1 MAHSTGDRRKE
12 IIQGIRGIQPV
23 AGKNLRDVE
32 VPQRLYELAK
42 EVAEEEPFNIR
53 FKLVPVYRL
62 LQEHVHVK
70 GQGSVALPQ
79 AEATLTGW
87 QQASKALFRYALNL
101 VLAPKRPE
109 FKKMK
114 VSWQSVG
121 HNTTTFRLYVTTNTA
136 SFLSAVVKLILRVQ
150 HFSKLA

>member
-1 MAHSTGDRRKE
+1 MFIYKGTSPPHLPRFSLPPLFGMEVQMAQQDWRKE

-32 VPQRLYELAK
+32 VPQRLYKLAK
-42 EVAEEEPFNIR
+42 EVAEKEPFRIR
-53 FKLVPVYRL
+53 FKVVPVYRL
-62 LQEHVHVK
+62 LLGHVRVK

-79 AEATLTGW
+79 AEATLAGW

-114 VSWQSVG
+114 VS
-121 HNTTTFRLYVTTNTA
+121 
-136 SFLSAVVKLILRVQ
+136 
-150 HFSKLA
+150 